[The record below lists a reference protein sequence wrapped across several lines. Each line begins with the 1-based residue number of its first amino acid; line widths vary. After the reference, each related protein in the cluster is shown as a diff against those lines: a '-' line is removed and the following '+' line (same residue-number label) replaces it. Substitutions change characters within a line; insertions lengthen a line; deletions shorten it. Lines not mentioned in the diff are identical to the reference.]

1 MADLQISLSPK
12 SLFSKVVGNGVTWH
26 SQVKKFKNIF
36 KPNKFF
42 ILLKRFY
49 MFKLFTSKTNLW
61 NKKFKFFYIWWSH
74 KVQSSKKIHKVFF
87 SNQIFYAKKFL
98 CLNFLLQESIHETK
112 NSNFLCFMESSGVVK
127 LKNLKNFLY
136 FFCLRSKNSN
146 FLFHG
151 VTWCNQVKIL
161 KVALY
166 IYLKYLFSLPLFFAF

>member
-1 MADLQISLSPK
+1 MTDLQISLSPK

-127 LKNLKNFLY
+127 QKNFI
-136 FFCLRSKNSN
+136 FFLLKKQKFKFFISWSHMVQPSKNFKSS
-146 FLFHG
+146 FIYLF
-151 VTWCNQVKIL
+151 KIL
-161 KVALY
+161 
-166 IYLKYLFSLPLFFAF
+166 IQPAFIFCILE